1 MLTKEKRAKE
11 NKKNEIQQGGA
22 GSRQGVLNSKQKKIK
37 GEKQNAPCWI
47 GLQGPTGLGGSWV
60 DPVGHGLV

>member
-1 MLTKEKRAKE
+1 MIKNAMLTETEKACKR
-11 NKKNEIQQGGA
+11 NKKLQQGGC
-22 GSRQGVLNSKQKKIK
+22 SSNQGVCRKQQGKAA
-37 GEKQNAPCWI
+37 GPCWI